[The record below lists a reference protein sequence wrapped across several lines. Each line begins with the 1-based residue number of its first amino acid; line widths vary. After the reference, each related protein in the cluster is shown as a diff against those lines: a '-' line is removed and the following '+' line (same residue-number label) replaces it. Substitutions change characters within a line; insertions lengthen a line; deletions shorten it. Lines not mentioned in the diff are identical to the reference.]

1 MQIDYFTYTISGHW
15 VWAIEY
21 GDADGLTKAEE
32 RQLSD
37 FLESLPSD
45 AIGWEYGEDHY
56 FAVDE
61 ISGLY
66 AQCVDCKLFFPKR

>member
-1 MQIDYFTYTISGHW
+1 MQVDYFTYTLAEHW
-15 VWAIEY
+15 VCALEY
-21 GDADGLTKAEE
+21 GDADNLSKTEE

-37 FLESLPSD
+37 FLESLPGD
-45 AIGWEYGEDHY
+45 AIGWEYGEAPR

-61 ISGLY
+61 ISGLH